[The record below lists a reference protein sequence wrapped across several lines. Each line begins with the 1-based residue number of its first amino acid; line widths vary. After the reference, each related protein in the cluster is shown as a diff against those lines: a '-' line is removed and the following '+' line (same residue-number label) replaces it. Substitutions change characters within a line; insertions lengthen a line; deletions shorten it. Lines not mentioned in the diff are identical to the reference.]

1 MIQDITT
8 GLMEDTYSMPDGIT
22 RGQKLEELLT
32 TVCNT
37 LGEIGSLTEGKADV
51 GFLLNIQGTY
61 LIGKKAGALNLDDE
75 GFRHPNELFDEN
87 LFPML
92 DTFELIE
99 EPIEEEEDG
108 STTDTTISDN

>member
-1 MIQDITT
+1 MVQDITT
-8 GLMEDTYSMPDGIT
+8 GLMGDTYTLEDGES
-22 RGQKLEELLT
+22 RGQKLEKLLT

-37 LGEIGSLTEGKADV
+37 LGEIGDLTEGKADV

-61 LIGKKAGALNLDDE
+61 LIGLKAGTLNISDE

-92 DTFELIE
+92 DTVELRE
-99 EPIEEEEDG
+99 EDIEEEEDG
-108 STTDTTISDN
+108 K